1 MIKKTGRIM
10 KRFNGRTGR
19 IMKRLREKNWK
30 DNEKNWKDN
39 EENEINYLPIYLV
52 FFYFHLFSFIA

>member
-1 MIKKTGRIM
+1 M